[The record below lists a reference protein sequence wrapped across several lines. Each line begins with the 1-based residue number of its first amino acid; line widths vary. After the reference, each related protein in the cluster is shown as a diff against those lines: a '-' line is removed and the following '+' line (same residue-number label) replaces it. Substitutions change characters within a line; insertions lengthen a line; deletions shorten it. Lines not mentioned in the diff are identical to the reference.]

1 MQAVWPVSGQLWSG
15 RVGRQ
20 VGRQRGLG
28 QCLALHLSDLRPWTE
43 ELGAWRG
50 AVSREEQDRVAE
62 RS

>member
-1 MQAVWPVSGQLWSG
+1 M
-15 RVGRQ
+15 GRQ